1 MKYSKQSPIGGI
13 LQKLE
18 WVKSVQLHEYMLSG
32 TKHTKVRKS
41 MHSFQ
46 KNKMNFQQSIQYQT
60 ENKIKEEQLQR
71 QIPTKSTIKQFP

>member
-1 MKYSKQSPIGGI
+1 
-13 LQKLE
+13 
-18 WVKSVQLHEYMLSG
+18 MLSG
-32 TKHTKVRKS
+32 TKHPKVRKS

-46 KNKMNFQQSIQYQT
+46 KNKMNFQQSIQNQT